1 MFEVARFVGSVGGG
15 GQDGGMSGG
24 VPYRERV
31 ARVPGAVVW
40 TRTADGESARILPD
54 GCMDLIW
61 VEGELIVAGPD
72 TKAHDGTSEAGTR
85 YVAVRFAPG
94 TAPGFLGVPAKE
106 LVDSR
111 VALRELWSAG
121 RARRLADRVSRAA
134 DPARALEDEV
144 ARLYD
149 LPPDGVVRQVV
160 HGVRRGIGV
169 PALAGSVGLSERQL
183 YRRCLDAFGYGPK
196 MLDRVLRMNLAL
208 DRARTGLPLAEV
220 AARTGYADQA
230 HFTRDVKALTGVPP
244 RILLA

>member
-1 MFEVARFVGSVGGG
+1 
-15 GQDGGMSGG
+15 MSGG

-72 TKAHDGTSEAGTR
+72 TKAYDGTSEAGTR

-111 VALRELWSAG
+111 VDLQELWSAG
-121 RARRLADRVSRAA
+121 KARRLADRVSRAG
-134 DPARALEDEV
+134 DPALALDEAV
-144 ARLYD
+144 ATLYD
-149 LPPDGVVRQVV
+149 VPPDGVVRHVV
-160 HGVRRGIGV
+160 RGVRRGIGV

-208 DRARTGLPLAEV
+208 DRARAGLPLAEV

-230 HFTRDVKALTGVPP
+230 HFTRDIKALTGVPP